1 MRQFLLFFLV
11 GLSALTVFPT
21 ASTGQ
26 VTPEWAVRFDSGPG
40 FNDIGR
46 LLKVDGAGNVY
57 VTGEAARADGNGF
70 DLVTLKYGPSGNAL
84 WTNQYGA
91 ALVQEYPEAM
101 TLDASGN
108 ACIVGRIYE
117 DGLTD
122 LFVVKYSAA
131 GAEQWAH
138 RSSFGE
144 FDRATS
150 VAADGAG
157 NVYVAGEAG
166 FGDGSGDYVLLKYNA
181 AGDLLWTRTWSS
193 PGSYRDAALAIA
205 LDGAGNIHVTGDS
218 FDGDEFAWHAATL
231 KYDADGNLLWS
242 ASYPTRTSVYDATR
256 GLAVDTAGN
265 VYVGSTLGTN
275 SGDFLVLKYNAS
287 GSLLWAATYDGGLG
301 STDFLNDLEVDTEGN
316 VFVVGTSPGADLDI
330 VTVKFNSSGVRQ
342 WVSRYNG
349 PVNFGDSAAGL
360 AVDNLG
366 HVLVGGVSN
375 GGATQNDYIAI
386 QYDAQGNQQ
395 WVARYDFSGNSD
407 YAYDME
413 LGPGPSIH
421 LTGHTSGNTPS
432 DYLTVKYIPVA
443 TAGAPQIVMPPRD
456 RSVTVGGGPTNVEFS
471 VTATGPGPLSYQW
484 RFNGREMPGE
494 TSASLT
500 LFNVNAYHRGEYSVL
515 VRNFAG
521 ETATPEARL
530 TVNTLPSV
538 PYIFPLDETVAE
550 GRSVTFSASAGGDPP
565 FTYQW
570 QHNGTD
576 IPGATN
582 SYLELTLLSTNDTG
596 IYRMIA
602 RNPYGEGISE
612 PARLTVLPRTRLDRW
627 TWRYPVPHGSDLR
640 GIVFGNGRFVAVGEG
655 GAILS
660 STDGTNWINSS
671 LEVIDLRDI
680 AFGNGRFVAISF
692 HFAYTSTDG
701 LHWEQHTL
709 PAGTQFDPTRALS
722 VAFGGGV
729 FVATGSTIL
738 VSSNG
743 ADWVDRKQ
751 QIQPPGAYLA
761 DVTYGGGRFVAVGY
775 QLRTYVSTNGWDW
788 VAGTNLNFALENV
801 AFGNGLFVASYN
813 NAITISSDGL
823 QWSPPLVLTNTFIY
837 RLTFANGQFLGLGM
851 DIVASPDGST
861 WTRHLNAPDAVFQD
875 AAFGNGITVVIGDNA
890 NILTSQDTTS
900 WSWISSATD
909 ANLRGIVHARNR
921 FVVAGN
927 QGNVWVSFD
936 GIAWT
941 KHPTPKTNDLR
952 AVVFARERFVLVGEG
967 GSLMS
972 SADGIQWESYAL
984 LTNDLYGVGFV
995 NGRFIAVGDRGAI
1008 VVSTNGLEWRV
1019 MLRPTSSRLQGI
1031 AYGNGV
1037 YIATGQSGNQAR
1049 SYNGTN
1055 WTAYNYGVGY
1065 VEAVLYTNG
1074 VFFGVGSR
1082 GISFAPDGTNWT
1094 MRLITSELESII
1106 YVEGLYIA
1114 GGESGTIFTSTNGL
1128 DWVRRGSPA
1137 TKSLRQIIYARGS
1150 VWAVGNNE
1158 TILQSGQF
1166 RPYLTV
1172 GSGGPGIPITVRA
1185 EPGQRIYIERSTDL
1199 IEWYTL
1205 AAPTVGP
1212 GDTITWHDITP
1223 GPFNRVY
1230 RALVP

>member
-1 MRQFLLFFLV
+1 MRQLLLFFLV
-11 GLSALTVFPT
+11 GLSSSTLFPT
-21 ASTGQ
+21 VSTGQ
-26 VTPEWAVRFDSGPG
+26 VAPEWAVRFDGGPG
-40 FNDIGR
+40 FNEIGK

-70 DLVTLKYGPSGNAL
+70 DLVTLKYSPSGNAL
-84 WTNQYGA
+84 WTNQYGT

-108 ACIVGRIYE
+108 SCIVGRIYE

-122 LFVVKYSAA
+122 LFIVKYSAA

-138 RSSFGE
+138 RWSLGE

-157 NVYVAGEAG
+157 NVYITGEAG
-166 FGDGSGDYVLLKYNA
+166 FGDGSGDYVLLKYSA
-181 AGDLLWTRTWSS
+181 AGYPLWTRTYSS
-193 PGSYRDAALAIA
+193 PGSYRDAAIAIA

-218 FDGDEFAWHAATL
+218 FHGNPFVWHAATL
-231 KYDADGNLLWS
+231 KYDPEGNLLWT
-242 ASYPTRTSVYDATR
+242 ATYPTRTIAYDATR
-256 GLAVDTAGN
+256 GLAVDNAGN
-265 VYVGSTLGTN
+265 VYVGSTAGTN
-275 SGDFLVLKYNAS
+275 AGDFLVLKYDAS
-287 GSLLWAATYDGGLG
+287 GSLLWAATYDGGVNG
-301 STDFLNDLEVDTEGN
+301 ADALNGLKVDTDGN
-316 VFVVGTSPGADLDI
+316 VFVAGTSAGADLDI
-330 VTVKFNSSGVRQ
+330 VTVKFNSNGVRQ

-349 PVNFGDSAAGL
+349 PVNFGDSAAGV

-386 QYDAQGNQQ
+386 QYDADGNQQ

-407 YAYDME
+407 YAYDMDI
-413 LGPGPSIH
+413 GPGPSIH

-432 DYLTVKYIPVA
+432 DYLTVKYIPVVA
-443 TAGAPQIVMPPRD
+443 AGAPQIVNPPRG
-456 RSVTVGGGPTNVEFS
+456 RSVTVGGEPTNVEFS
-471 VTATGPGPLSYQW
+471 VSATGPGTLVYQW
-484 RFNGREMPGE
+484 RFNGREIPGA
-494 TSASLT
+494 TAATLT
-500 LFNVNAYHRGEYSVL
+500 LFNVNASHRGEYSVL
-515 VRNFAG
+515 VRNAAG

-530 TVNTLPSV
+530 AVNTLPSV
-538 PYIFPLDETVAE
+538 LYIFPLDERVAE
-550 GRSVTFSASAGGDPP
+550 GRSVTFSASASGDQP

-582 SYLELTLLSTNDTG
+582 NYLELTLLSTNDSG

-612 PARLTVLPRTRLDRW
+612 PARLTVLPRTMLDRW
-627 TWRYPVPHGSDLR
+627 TWRHPVPHGSDLR
-640 GIVFGNGRFVAVGEG
+640 GIAFGNGRFVAVGEG

-660 STDGTNWINSS
+660 SVDGVNWVNSS
-671 LEVIDLRDI
+671 LEVIDLRGI

-692 HFAYTSTDG
+692 GFAYTSTDG
-701 LHWEQHTL
+701 LQWEQHRL
-709 PAGTQFDPTRALS
+709 PGGAQFNPTRVES
-722 VAFGGGV
+722 ISYGGGV

-743 ADWVDRKQ
+743 VDWVDRRD
-751 QIQPPGAYLA
+751 QIQPQGAFVS
-761 DVTYGGGRFVAVGY
+761 DVTYGDGRFVAVGY
-775 QLRTYVSTNGWDW
+775 NLRTYMSTNGWDW
-788 VAGTNLNFALENV
+788 VASTNLNFALANV

-813 NAITISSDGL
+813 NAITVSADGL
-823 QWSPPLVLTNTFIY
+823 QWSPQFVLTNTFIY

-851 DIVASPDGST
+851 DIVTSPDGSN
-861 WTRHLNAPDAVFQD
+861 WTQRLHAPEANFQD
-875 AAFGNGITVVIGDNA
+875 AAFGNGINVVVGDNA
-890 NILTSQDTTS
+890 NILTSPDGTA
-900 WSWISSATD
+900 WNWISRATD
-909 ANLRGIVHARNR
+909 GNLRGIAHGRNR

-927 QGNVWVSFD
+927 QGNAWVSFD

-941 KHPTPKTNDLR
+941 KYPTPKTNDLR
-952 AVVFARERFVLVGEG
+952 AVVFAQDRFVLVGEG

-972 SADGIQWESYAL
+972 SRDGIQWESYPL

-1008 VVSTNGLEWRV
+1008 VVSTNGRQWQV
-1019 MLRPTSSRLQGI
+1019 MLRPTNSRLQGI

-1037 YIATGQSGNQAR
+1037 YVATGQNGSQAR

-1055 WTAYNYGVGY
+1055 WTASTHNVGY
-1065 VEAVLYTNG
+1065 VESLLYTNG
-1074 VFFGVGSR
+1074 GFFGVGSR
-1082 GISFAPDGTNWT
+1082 GISFSPDGTNWT
-1094 MRLITSELESII
+1094 IRLNTSELEGIL
-1106 YVEGLYIA
+1106 YVEGIYIA
-1114 GGESGTIFTSTNGL
+1114 GGAEGAIFSSTNGV
-1128 DWVRRGSPA
+1128 DWVRRGTPA
-1137 TKSLRQIIYARGS
+1137 TKSLRNIIYARGC

-1185 EPGQRIYIERSTDL
+1185 EPGQRIYIERSTEL

-1205 AAPTVGP
+1205 AAPTIGP
-1212 GDTITWHDITP
+1212 DDTITWNDLTP
-1223 GPFNRVY
+1223 GPGTRIY

>member
-11 GLSALTVFPT
+11 GLSAATVFPT
-21 ASTGQ
+21 ASSGQ
-26 VTPEWAVRFDSGPG
+26 VTPTWAVRFDSGPG
-40 FNDIGR
+40 FNDIGK
-46 LLKVDGAGNVY
+46 LLKVDGSGNVY
-57 VTGEAARADGNGF
+57 VTGEAARADENGF
-70 DLVTLKYGPSGNAL
+70 DLVTLKYGPSGNVL
-84 WTNQYGA
+84 WTNQYGM

-108 ACIVGRIYE
+108 ACIVGTLYE

-122 LFVVKYSAA
+122 LFIVKYSAA

-138 RSSFGE
+138 RVSPGTHA
-144 FDRATS
+144 RPTS

-157 NVYVAGEAG
+157 NIYVAGES
-166 FGDGSGDYVLLKYNA
+166 GDAQGSADYVLLKYSA
-181 AGDLLWTRTWSS
+181 DGYLLWTRTWSS

-218 FDGDEFAWHAATL
+218 FHGDEFAWHAATL
-231 KYDADGNLLWS
+231 KYDPDGNLLWS
-242 ASYPTRTSVYDATR
+242 ATYPTRTSAYDATR
-256 GLAVDTAGN
+256 ALAVDTAGN
-265 VYVGSTLGTN
+265 VYVGSTAGTN
-275 SGDFLVLKYNAS
+275 GGDFLALKYSAS
-287 GSLLWAATYDGGLG
+287 GSLLWAATYDGGVSG
-301 STDFLNDLEVDTEGN
+301 TDVLNDLEVDTEGN
-316 VFVVGTSPGADLDI
+316 VVVVGTSPGADLDI

-375 GGATQNDYIAI
+375 GGATQNDYVAI
-386 QYDAQGNQQ
+386 QYDSNGNQQ
-395 WVARYDFSGNSD
+395 WFARYDFSGNSD

-432 DYLTVKYIPVA
+432 DYLTVKYIPVVA
-443 TAGAPQIVMPPRD
+443 VNSPQIITPPQD
-456 RSVTVGGGPTNVEFS
+456 RSVTLASWATNVEFS

-484 RFNGREMPGE
+484 RFNGRNISGA
-494 TSASLT
+494 TAATLT
-500 LFNVNAYHRGEYSVL
+500 LFNVSAFERGEYSVL
-515 VRNFAG
+515 VRNAAG

-530 TVNTLPSV
+530 TVNIAPSV

-550 GRSVTFSASAGGDPP
+550 GRSVTFSASAGGDLP

-570 QHNGTD
+570 QHNGED
-576 IPGATN
+576 LPGATN
-582 SYLELTLLSTNDTG
+582 CYLELTLLSTNDSG

-612 PARLTVLPRTRLDRW
+612 PARLTVMPRTMLDRW
-627 TWRYPVPHGSDLR
+627 TWRHPVPHGSDLR

-660 STDGTNWINSS
+660 SVDGTNWINSS
-671 LEVIDLRDI
+671 LEVGNLRGV
-680 AFGNGRFVAISF
+680 AFGNGKFVAISLGF
-692 HFAYTSTDG
+692 VYTSTDG
-701 LHWEQHTL
+701 LQWEQHRL
-709 PAGTQFDPTRALS
+709 PAPQFYSTDVVSIAY
-722 VAFGGGV
+722 GGGV
-729 FVATGSTIL
+729 FVAAGATIL

-743 ADWVDRKQ
+743 VDWVDRRDQ
-751 QIQPPGAYLA
+751 VQGYLA
-761 DVTYGGGRFVAVGY
+761 DVTYGDGRFVAVGY
-775 QLRTYVSTNGWDW
+775 TLRSYASTNGWDW
-788 VAGTNLNFALENV
+788 VASSNLNFALENV
-801 AFGNGLFVASYN
+801 AFGNGLFVGSYN
-813 NAITISSDGL
+813 NAITVSADGL
-823 QWSPPLVLTNTFIY
+823 QWTPQLVLTNTFMY
-837 RLTFANGQFLGLGM
+837 RLAFANGQFLGLGM
-851 DIVASPDGST
+851 DIVTSPDGSN
-861 WTRHLNAPDAVFQD
+861 WTQRLNAPEAVFQD

-890 NILTSQDTTS
+890 NILTSQDATS
-900 WSWISSATD
+900 WNWISSGTD
-909 ANLRGIVHARNR
+909 GNLRGIAHGRNR

-927 QGNVWVSFD
+927 QGNVWISFD

-952 AVVFARERFVLVGEG
+952 AVVFAQERFVLVGEG

-972 SADGIQWESYAL
+972 SEDGIEWESYPL
-984 LTNDLYGVGFV
+984 LTNDLYGIGFV

-1008 VVSTNGLEWRV
+1008 VVSTNGRQWRV
-1019 MLRPTSSRLQGI
+1019 MTRPINSRLQGI

-1037 YIATGQSGNQAR
+1037 YIATGQSGNQVR

-1055 WTAYNYGVGY
+1055 WAPYNYNLGY
-1065 VEAVLYTNG
+1065 VEALLYTNG
-1074 VFFGVGSR
+1074 AFFGVGSR
-1082 GISFAPDGTNWT
+1082 GISFSPDGTNWT
-1094 MRLITSELESII
+1094 MRLATSELEGILYI
-1106 YVEGLYIA
+1106 EGIYIA
-1114 GGESGTIFTSTNGL
+1114 GGEGGNIFTSTNGV

-1137 TKSLRQIIYARGS
+1137 TKSLRNLIYARGS

-1166 RPYLTV
+1166 RPFLTV
-1172 GSGGPGIPITVRA
+1172 GSGGLGIPITVRA
-1185 EPGQRIYIERSTDL
+1185 EPGQTVYIERSTEL

-1205 AAPTVGP
+1205 AARSVGP
-1212 GDTITWHDITP
+1212 GDTVTWNDITP

-1230 RALVP
+1230 RAWAP